1 MSYTPLLDKTFISAV
16 HQYGLLREI
25 YNEILGKNVQ
35 LPDRIEIIV
44 SLNPS
49 VTESLFMMGL
59 GDKVEAVSAFCARPP
74 EAKKKRKIGSYN
86 TLNREIL
93 KSIRPDIIFT
103 VTGYQR
109 QLALDLSKE
118 YSAFPLELP
127 ATVAGIVDM
136 VTKVGLAVGEFERGR
151 LLSADLLKKLL
162 LHIPEKVNYRPRIY
176 LEIDLGGPTAF
187 GAYSYITDAIHL
199 LGGISIYGDARA
211 EWLTPDLA
219 QIGQLDP
226 DIFIYEA
233 KMYSK
238 FQMDD
243 LERLIDRREW
253 RDMKF
258 VRRNMYFLTPG
269 PLDFFAH
276 HGPSFILEVLPW
288 LRDKL
293 NAFADKSG

>member
-1 MSYTPLLDKTFISAV
+1 MSQEFVNP
-16 HQYGLLREI
+16 LREL
-25 YNEILGKNVQ
+25 YNEILGKSVQ
-35 LPDRIEIIV
+35 LPDRVERIV

-59 GDKVEAVSAFCARPP
+59 GDRVEAVSAFCARPP
-74 EAKKKRKIGSYN
+74 EARKRRKIGSYS

-93 KSIRPDIIFT
+93 KSIKPDIVFT

-109 QLALDLSKE
+109 QLALDLSRE
-118 YSAFPLELP
+118 YSVFPLELP
-127 ATVAGIVDM
+127 ATVAGILDM
-136 VTKVGLAVGEFERGR
+136 ITKVGLAVGEFERGR
-151 LLSADLLKKLL
+151 SLSRELMKKLL
-162 LHIPEKVNYRPRIY
+162 PLIPAEKSGYRPRIY

-187 GAYSYITDAIHL
+187 GAYSYITDAIYL
-199 LGGISIYGDARA
+199 LGGKSVYEDALA
-211 EWLTPDLA
+211 EWLAPDLS
-219 QIGQLDP
+219 QIGGLNP

-238 FQMDD
+238 FQKDD
-243 LERLIDRREW
+243 LERLIDKRGW

-258 VRRNMYFLTPG
+258 VKNNMYFLTPG

-276 HGPSFILEVLPW
+276 HGPSFLTEVLPW

-293 NAFADKSG
+293 NLFMPDS